1 MSDDPEIRRAVRRTV
16 GIAALK
22 RIRRIVDADNELE
35 AGKQRW
41 ARRLAVLFMLAAIL
55 ALAWMLIR

>member
-1 MSDDPEIRRAVRRTV
+1 VSTDPDIDRNVRRTV

-35 AGKQRW
+35 AGKRRW
-41 ARRLAVLFMLAAIL
+41 VRRLSIAFVLATALV
-55 ALAWMLIR
+55 LAWMLIR